1 MFKSVLA
8 VLVASILAVVFLN
21 EVTWFLKYVSSSY
34 HLFSDKLNLI
44 FAGGKIGGI
53 VKHSVSLS
61 LIPIVFGLVP
71 AGVYWI
77 FARKP
82 MPIFSHIVWIIW
94 IMLVSILALHR

>member
-8 VLVASILAVVFLN
+8 VLIASIFAVVFLN
-21 EVTWFLKYVSSSY
+21 EVTLFLKYVGSAY
-34 HLFSDKLNLI
+34 HLFADKLNMI
-44 FAGGKIGGI
+44 FAGGEIGRVI
-53 VKHSVSLS
+53 RHSVSLT
-61 LIPIVFGLVP
+61 LIPVVFGLVP

-94 IMLVSILALHR
+94 IMLITILALHR